1 MPRYEVYSTRWDDP
15 RIIEELIPARG
26 LEFSMPLS
34 DHGEARFS
42 ATVEPGVSFWRASIA
57 PVQSGILITRDNVP
71 VWSGMVW
78 SERQSGARTFDFEC
92 AEWGSFFERV
102 PVAFPIVG
110 GLVTPLTIT
119 DNDHAIFQQL
129 VSDALAVDGQNV
141 QILVPS
147 TRGVATSTVTVNP
160 WDDTTVER
168 EFTNLSNSQGG
179 PEWYFGTSGTQDNPT
194 RVLTMGDRLGATLSP
209 DSPVLEYVE
218 STEPYQA
225 PDAPPVMT
233 LLGNLFPGQS
243 PVAVLGQGGG
253 NVIAPPMRT
262 RDGAASAT
270 VVVATGDGQEAA
282 QQRKSVQSDALLAAG
297 WPRMTKRNGY
307 SDVKD
312 TTTLERHAQ
321 ADLDAAA
328 GLLTG
333 FTLTTFDGEPDW
345 TQVARG
351 SSVWV
356 SLDTDVYAMQRPLE
370 FERRLLDLAVLVPDD
385 GGNAQINWTVAAG
398 VTL

>member
-1 MPRYEVYSTRWDDP
+1 MPKYEVYATRWDDP
-15 RIIEELIPARG
+15 RIIEELIPAKG

-34 DHGEARFS
+34 GHGEARFS
-42 ATVEPGVSFWRASIA
+42 ATVEPGRSFWRESIA
-57 PVQSGILITRDNVP
+57 PVMSGVLITRDDVP

-78 SERQSGARTFDFEC
+78 SERQSGPRTFDFEC

-102 PVAFPIVG
+102 PVKLPVVG
-110 GLVTPLTIT
+110 GLVQPLTLT
-119 DNDHAIFQQL
+119 DNDHAIFQRL
-129 VSDALAVDGQNV
+129 VADAQTVDGQNV
-141 QILVPS
+141 HVLVPTS
-147 TRGVATSTVTVNP
+147 RGAAVSTVTVNP

-168 EFTNLSNSQGG
+168 EFTNLSNSAGG
-179 PEWYFGTSGTQDNPT
+179 PEWYFGTSGTQDAPV
-194 RVLTMGDRLGATLSP
+194 RALMMGDRLGATLGP

-218 STEPYQA
+218 STEPYL
-225 PDAPPVMT
+225 PPSPPPTTT

-243 PVAVLGQGGG
+243 PAAVLGQGGG

-270 VVVATGDGQEAA
+270 AIVATGDGQEAA
-282 QQRKSVQSDALLAAG
+282 QQRKSASADALLAAG

-312 TTTLERHAQ
+312 TTTLGRHAQ
-321 ADLDAAA
+321 ADLAAAA

-356 SLDTDVYAMQRPLE
+356 SLDTDVYATQRPLE
-370 FERRLLDLAVLVPDD
+370 LERRLLDLAVLVPDD
-385 GGNAQINWTVAAG
+385 GGQAQANWTVAQG
-398 VTL
+398 VSA